1 MRYRKG
7 NAIDSEAIL
16 VLWRSSF
23 LCSWRRLF
31 EFFKFHEKEAKHNKR
46 NSNKGLTVISEV
58 KIS

>member
-1 MRYRKG
+1 MG

-23 LCSWRRLF
+23 LFSWRRLF

-46 NSNKGLTVISEV
+46 NSNKGLTVISEI